1 MYSDC
6 MSLGLIQGLINYK
19 ENGQLIFVWH
29 WHCIPEDLMVHL
41 QLLEP
46 KYKLIKVLKTSKSRD
61 LASTERVL
69 FSTYTCDFLPL
80 EMAWAGCFSTT
91 VSFSFS
97 PSVLHPFA
105 QSTEKV
111 QRMNIKTV
119 VLTVVLILQ
128 QGRRFLWFHWHIA
141 HVSSRNLEM
150 FLWKRPLILLNWSK
164 E

>member
-1 MYSDC
+1 MYC
-6 MSLGLIQGLINYK
+6 TVIVWVFHGLIQGLINYK
-19 ENGQLIFVWH
+19 ADGQLIFVWH

-46 KYKLIKVLKTSKSRD
+46 KYKLIKVLKTSESRD

-69 FSTYTCDFLPL
+69 FSTYTCDFLAL

-111 QRMNIKTV
+111 QRMNMKTRYSPHFAAGKKGFCDFID
-119 VLTVVLILQ
+119 T
-128 QGRRFLWFHWHIA
+128 
-141 HVSSRNLEM
+141 
-150 FLWKRPLILLNWSK
+150 
-164 E
+164 